1 VASGSPYD
9 SEFFPRFIVGLEN
22 RLGQRTRQDASI
34 SIEVMMEL
42 ITGFEED
49 YVSLPVGSDEQG
61 SDKQGPDEQRRC
73 VEGAC
78 IALYSFARP

>member
-1 VASGSPYD
+1 VASGSPYE
-9 SEFFPRFIVGLEN
+9 SEFFPLFIVGLKN
-22 RLGQRTRQDASI
+22 RLVGQRTRQDASI

-49 YVSLPVGSDEQG
+49 YVSLPVGSDEQ
-61 SDKQGPDEQRRC
+61 RRC

-78 IALYSFARP
+78 FALYSFARP